1 MRLFIIIYSI
11 MIKIRGDLSRVI
23 HVMDYS
29 DGIKNESIKYIFRH
43 GNVFKMLSKN
53 RRLQNNNF
61 DGIVFCFKISYLRI
75 CVLKTLIVVISE

>member
-29 DGIKNESIKYIFRH
+29 DIALTVSLLNI
-43 GNVFKMLSKN
+43 
-53 RRLQNNNF
+53 
-61 DGIVFCFKISYLRI
+61 YLDMEM
-75 CVLKTLIVVISE
+75 C

>member
-1 MRLFIIIYSI
+1 

-29 DGIKNESIKYIFRH
+29 DGIKNESIKYIFGH

-61 DGIVFCFKISYLRI
+61 DGFVFCFKISYLCI